1 MASPSTRNPSPST
14 PGVRSADRSRER
26 QVRYGRGAAE
36 PTDDSGRVAQAVAA
50 AGQRGARIT
59 WRLVAILVVFALLTV
74 MYANS
79 LRVYFSQQ
87 RAIAEV
93 KAQVEAAQRTVDDL
107 YDQLQRWQDPAYVR
121 AQARERLGWVV
132 PGEVGFRVIG
142 VDGKVL
148 GGGVSVTS
156 PTSQPPEEPAE
167 AWWDRLTGSILAADD
182 PVPVPGSGTTEPPR

>member
-1 MASPSTRNPSPST
+1 M
-14 PGVRSADRSRER
+14 
-26 QVRYGRGAAE
+26 RYGRGAAE

-59 WRLVAILVVFALLTV
+59 WRLVAILVVFVLLTV